1 MALTTR
7 LNPARPRYDRGCVR
21 GAFENGA
28 PPSLV
33 TPMPRP
39 LLVLLVAALG
49 ASFADAQDQSL
60 TGVESVSVLVDDL
73 DPDNVGCGL
82 SEDAIRLAV
91 TNAFQAGNI
100 TVSSAT
106 ESVIAYVRIA
116 TTTPENS
123 DRCTSD
129 YEISLMARVEVAPPL
144 VAESVSGLLA
154 LRREAGTESS
164 AHGDHAARVTAG
176 LSGLARNLALQM
188 HRANEPTASTVVEP
202 VATTP
207 AEENAYRVAR
217 CQELLSSPRLV
228 PVETRVRDL
237 EELKCQ
243 ELVVAP

>member
-1 MALTTR
+1 
-7 LNPARPRYDRGCVR
+7 
-21 GAFENGA
+21 
-28 PPSLV
+28 
-33 TPMPRP
+33 MPRP

-91 TNAFQAGNI
+91 TNAFH
-100 TVSSAT
+100 
-106 ESVIAYVRIA
+106 
-116 TTTPENS
+116 
-123 DRCTSD
+123 
-129 YEISLMARVEVAPPL
+129 MARVEVAPPL

-164 AHGDHAARVTAG
+164 DHGDHAARVTAG

-188 HRANEPTASTVVEP
+188 HRANEPAASTVVEP
-202 VATTP
+202 IATTP
-207 AEENAYRVAR
+207 AEDNAYRVAR

-228 PVETRVRDL
+228 PLETRVRDV